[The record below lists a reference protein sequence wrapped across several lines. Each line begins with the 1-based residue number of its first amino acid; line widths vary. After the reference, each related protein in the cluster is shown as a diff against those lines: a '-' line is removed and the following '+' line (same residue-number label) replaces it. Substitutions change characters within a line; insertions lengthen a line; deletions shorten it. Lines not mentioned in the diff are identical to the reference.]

1 MGRILY
7 FIPLLLIV
15 GFLGAVALPKLI
27 ENAENPGD
35 VNALP
40 STLAGKPAPA
50 LGIPFYLQPPRDGA
64 LWAVSRLWFP
74 SYPTGSTWNTTVSC
88 PNGVASRQ
96 TFW

>member
-40 STLAGKPAPA
+40 STLEGKPAPT
-50 LGIPFYLQPPRDGA
+50 LELQRMQRTQSSPA
-64 LWAVSRLWFP
+64 S
-74 SYPTGSTWNTTVSC
+74 
-88 PNGVASRQ
+88 ASRR
-96 TFW
+96 